1 MTYQVLARKWR
12 SRNFAQVVG
21 QEHVVRAISNALEKQ
36 RLHHAYLFTGT
47 RGVGKTSIA
56 RILAKSLNCELGIT
70 AEPCG
75 NCAAC
80 TQIDAGRF
88 VDLLELDAASNTG
101 IDNMREVIDNA
112 QYAPTAGRFKVY
124 IIDEVHMLSKSA
136 FNAMLKTLEEPPAH
150 VKFIL
155 ATTDPQKVPITVL
168 SRCLQFNLRQI
179 PPQVVAQHLAYVL
192 EQEQIP
198 FESAA
203 LNLLG
208 HAAAGSMRD
217 SLSLLDQAI
226 AYGAGRVEEAGVR
239 SMLGAIDQSY
249 LFNLL
254 DALAARD
261 GVSLMAHADS
271 MSKRSIAFDTA
282 LQELAALLQ
291 RVALVQ
297 VVPTSLDDWPDAE
310 RVAQLATLLPPDDV
324 QLFYQIAIY
333 GRKELALAPDEY
345 AGFTMALL
353 RMLAFVPDGGP
364 GKQVLRPQSIVVK
377 QRDTDSTVAVPSSP
391 ASANPIAQLRSVLA
405 VKGTASAG
413 LPASRTSPV
422 APVSVPST
430 GPDVKTVPTHSVKST
445 QQASPASNDDL
456 PPWLDEVPDEQG
468 EGYVHA
474 RDVKAPICPPL
485 ASVPAASANDVV
497 FDGDWLALVAK
508 LPLDGRV
515 KPLAQNSLLKHFEGR
530 HFELALDAQYRA
542 AADKVCRERLIAIL
556 SEHFGYPVTVVVS
569 VVDDLGDTPWAVRQA
584 AIKTAIDADP
594 FVRLL
599 CRELGA
605 TIVDGSIRAVS
616 A

>member
-21 QEHVVRAISNALEKQ
+21 QEHVVRAITNALEKQ

-56 RILAKSLNCELGIT
+56 RILAKSLNCETGIT

-75 NCAAC
+75 QCAAC

-179 PPQVVAQHLAYVL
+179 PPQTVAEHLAYVL
-192 EQEQIP
+192 GQEQIP
-198 FESAA
+198 FEAGA
-203 LNLLG
+203 LALLG

-226 AYGAGRVEEAGVR
+226 AYGAGKVEEAGVR
-239 SMLGAIDQSY
+239 AMLGAIDQSY
-249 LFNLL
+249 LFNVLS
-254 DALAARD
+254 ALAERD
-261 GVSLMAHADS
+261 GPAVLAQADAMA
-271 MSKRSIAFDTA
+271 KRSIAFDAA

-297 VVPTSLDDWPDAE
+297 VVPSTADGLQDAD
-310 RVAQLATLLPPDDV
+310 RIRALAGQLSAEDV
-324 QLFYQIAIY
+324 QLFYQIAIH
-333 GRKELALAPDEY
+333 GRKDLALAPDEY
-345 AGFTMALL
+345 AGFTMTLL
-353 RMLAFVPDGGP
+353 RMLAFTPDGRAGSDAPRPPSQRPAPAARETPPAPQGSEPGGP
-364 GKQVLRPQSIVVK
+364 LSHVRTL
-377 QRDTDSTVAVPSSP
+377 
-391 ASANPIAQLRSVLA
+391 LA

-413 LPASRTSPV
+413 VPAARQAPPPTAVSPPAARS
-422 APVSVPST
+422 APPLQA
-430 GPDVKTVPTHSVKST
+430 VKST
-445 QQASPASNDDL
+445 PPAVPAKTPPADDV
-456 PPWLDEVPDEQG
+456 PPWLDEMPPGPASMPAQIETVDHRQG
-468 EGYVHA
+468 
-474 RDVKAPICPPL
+474 
-485 ASVPAASANDVV
+485 AAGELGR
-497 FDGDWLALVAK
+497 FDGDWMALVSK

-515 KPLAQNSLLKHFEGR
+515 KPLALNSLLQHFEGS

-542 AADKVCRERLIAIL
+542 AADKVCRDRLAAIL
-556 SEHFGYPVTVVVS
+556 SAYFACQVS
-569 VVDDLGDTPWAVRQA
+569 VSVAIVDNLGDTPWAIRQA
-584 AIKTAIDADP
+584 AIRSAIEEDP
-594 FVRLL
+594 FVKAVQH
-599 CRELGA
+599 EFDA
-605 TIVDGSIRAVS
+605 IIVDGSIRAL
-616 A
+616 AG